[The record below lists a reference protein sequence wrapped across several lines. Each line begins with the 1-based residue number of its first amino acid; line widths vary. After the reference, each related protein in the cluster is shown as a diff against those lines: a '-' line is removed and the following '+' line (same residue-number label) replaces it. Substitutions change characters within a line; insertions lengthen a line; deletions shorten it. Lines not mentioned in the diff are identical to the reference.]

1 MITVEHARE
10 ALVNIETL
18 MDSLDFAGAT
28 ADGEY
33 EYFLVQMTILNQFIQ
48 ETEDREK
55 QQECA
60 DIL

>member
-18 MDSLDFAGAT
+18 MDNLDFAGAT

-55 QQECA
+55 QQKGA

>member
-33 EYFLVQMTILNQFIQ
+33 EYFLVQMTTLNQFIK
-48 ETEDREK
+48 EAEDREK
-55 QQECA
+55 QQEGV
-60 DIL
+60 

>member
-48 ETEDREK
+48 EAEDREK
-55 QQECA
+55 QQEGV
-60 DIL
+60 

>member
-18 MDSLDFAGAT
+18 MDNLDFAGAT

-33 EYFLVQMTILNQFIQ
+33 EYFLVQMTTLNQFIQ

-55 QQECA
+55 QQECV
-60 DIL
+60 

>member
-18 MDSLDFAGAT
+18 MDNLDFAGAT
-28 ADGEY
+28 TDGEY

-48 ETEDREK
+48 EAEDREK
-55 QQECA
+55 QQEGV
-60 DIL
+60 